1 MLGGLG
7 EARGLFCKTLR
18 LDRGGRRSLV
28 VEATPDGGWAW
39 LAWSDDG
46 SGRCLHGHSMTAGHA
61 LQAAEHGAEV
71 LNGGAG
77 AEARGAGPGAGRR
90 ELHPRSLYNR
100 RVGAM

>member
-1 MLGGLG
+1 MLDGLG

-46 SGRCLHGHSMTAGHA
+46 SGRCLHGRSMTAGHA

-71 LNGGAG
+71 LNA
-77 AEARGAGPGAGRR
+77 AAAVESRGAGPGEGRR
-90 ELHPRSLYNR
+90 ELLSGNLYNG